1 MKKIALIIF
10 SSIFIVSVGIA
21 TYSSESL
28 TVSKNLQIQKET
40 GNSLSHYICYN
51 EDNDS
56 SLKLSIEFNNGR
68 ALNVKYK
75 GMNSSMDLIFIKEE
89 NENPGGAYPVL
100 ASYYKEMYQG
110 KVNGE
115 YKLTHSGIWDFV
127 EYIRGKDSKKFNF
140 TIDHKSNSYSSNPCY

>member
-1 MKKIALIIF
+1 MKKTSSIIF
-10 SSIFIVSVGIA
+10 SLIFIISVGIA
-21 TYSSESL
+21 SYNSENL
-28 TVSKNLQIQKET
+28 MVSKNLQIQKEA
-40 GNSLSHYICYN
+40 GNSLIYYICYN

-140 TIDHKSNSYSSNPCY
+140 TIDHKSNSYSSSPCY